1 MTYREALGQGE
12 RRLLAA
18 EIPDAATDAWLLLSL
33 VCQID
38 RNFYYMYG
46 GEEMELEKS
55 RQYEML
61 LDKRASHI
69 PLQYITGEQEF
80 MGMTFH
86 VDSSVLIPRQDTEIL
101 VEEALKVITPG
112 MEILDI
118 CTGSGCI
125 AVSIA
130 KLKPDVKVWAA
141 DVSQQAL
148 QVAKENS
155 KENEAEVLFF
165 QSDMF
170 EKIDKKFDVIL
181 SNPPYIPT
189 EVIKGLMPEVRDFEP
204 MLALDGEK
212 DGLKFYRIL
221 AKEGKK
227 HLNPGGRLMVEIGY
241 DQGEAVRE
249 LFWQQGYRE
258 IKVIKDLAGLDRVVI
273 GKDEGYV

>member
-1 MTYREALGQGE
+1 MTYREAYAQGE
-12 RRLLAA
+12 KRLLAA
-18 EIPDAATDAWLLLSL
+18 EIPDAVTDAWLLLSF

-61 LDKRASHI
+61 LEKRASHI

-80 MGMTFH
+80 MGITFH

-112 MEILDI
+112 MEVLDI

-125 AVSIA
+125 AVSIT

-148 QVAKENS
+148 QVAKKNAEDN
-155 KENEAEVLFF
+155 KAEVLFF

-204 MLALDGEK
+204 MLALDGEE

-221 AKEGKK
+221 AEEGKK
-227 HLNPGGRLMVEIGY
+227 HLNPGGCLMVEIGY